1 MIYMG
6 NKPVKLTPGTLYD
19 GYDKTIHGYVQEL
32 QYTHISQSWNIIYIV
47 K

>member
-6 NKPVKLTPGTLYD
+6 NKPVRLTPGTVYD

-32 QYTHISQSWNIIYIV
+32 QYTNITKLKYYLYC
-47 K
+47 